1 MSIVMYISVC
11 CPDWY
16 QSMFMYIL
24 KYYIYTVKSKL
35 LYISVYACEY
45 MHE

>member
-16 QSMFMYIL
+16 QSMFTYIL

-35 LYISVYACEY
+35 LYIYICICVWIYA
-45 MHE
+45 